1 MGVLEDGDASLLVL
15 LQDQKKRLQSRVPV
29 GRGHCCP
36 AQPGPSRRQPGMG
49 VVTPIQPS
57 WLAVF
62 LVSNDSRGLKFRG
75 SGQSQSVFLQVLRG
89 RMGDTGDS
97 YRTAP
102 IEELTCAFK
111 FHATAG
117 PEPGLLSHEITLI
130 FCLPRTH
137 LPGRPS
143 CPTRTQNGL

>member
-1 MGVLEDGDASLLVL
+1 MQACWLVL
-15 LQDQKKRLQSRVPV
+15 GQKERPQSRVPV
-29 GRGHCCP
+29 GRGDCCP
-36 AQPGPSRRQPGMG
+36 AQPGPSRRQPGSG
-49 VVTPIQPS
+49 VVTPMQPS

-75 SGQSQSVFLQVLRG
+75 SGQSQSASLQFLRG
-89 RMGDTGDS
+89 RTGDTGDS
-97 YRTAP
+97 YRTAS
-102 IEELTCAFK
+102 IKQLTCACK

-143 CPTRTQNGL
+143 SPTSTQNGL